1 MPFSRY
7 STSVKWVLTPN
18 HPRSHFRP
26 VLEWHRPIHVYRR
39 WLQTVLPSPRRL
51 GLYLLY
57 TRGTLVRKNLR
68 RWPVFPIISDYVRHL
83 RYNYNTLSPKDE
95 DDNIVAALE
104 HPDRVTLS
112 QASGNES
119 AIGNSGH
126 CGAGGVPGAITA
138 LVSFERR

>member
-26 VLEWHRPIHVYRR
+26 VLEWHRPIHVCRR
-39 WLQTVLPSPRRL
+39 WRQTVLPSPRRL

-104 HPDRVTLS
+104 HPDRVRSLKLLVTSLPLGIV
-112 QASGNES
+112 ATGF
-119 AIGNSGH
+119 
-126 CGAGGVPGAITA
+126 VRKTITCR
-138 LVSFERR
+138 FFPIHF